1 MHIYLFLPSGFAVCE
16 RNLTF
21 SPASAPPENLP
32 SNTGAAPRP
41 CRLRPVPAKREKNR
55 PVASAVGL
63 SERAPLF
70 VELSQ
75 IILHML
81 KFLSPRVAR
90 RVVTGPIFQGQM
102 GGSFFSL
109 LRFSIL
115 AGQKEK

>member
-1 MHIYLFLPSGFAVCE
+1 MTQVLPPGFAVCE
-16 RNLTF
+16 RNVTL
-21 SPASAPPENLP
+21 SPAPAPRENPL

-41 CRLRPVPAKREKNR
+41 CRLRPVPAEREKNR

-90 RVVTGPIFQGQM
+90 RVVTGPIFQGADV

-109 LRFSIL
+109 LRFSFL
-115 AGQKEK
+115 AGQKEE